1 MHYKLLIPVSTHISN
16 TKVKKQ
22 FVSCFIYYNQTM
34 SELTLIPDGN
44 KHRNYYIVDQLKVF
58 TFCKNGIP
66 QYQQVL

>member
-1 MHYKLLIPVSTHISN
+1 
-16 TKVKKQ
+16 
-22 FVSCFIYYNQTM
+22 M

-66 QYQQVL
+66 QYQQVLQGKFPSKQKTKPTSAKNQVFLHHCDEGRICNL